1 MDIVVDGPLGGLF
14 LCTVPPDTTI
24 RVTSQEDFLL
34 EQPGG
39 KQSKELTTTEK
50 SGHVF
55 LKGEFTIAK
64 AKPKKREKTL
74 NISGTNKIGDGD
86 ISLSVNG
93 KEVIL
98 RTKID
103 EGAIS
108 HS

>member
-39 KQSKELTTTEK
+39 KESKELSTTEK
-50 SGHVF
+50 GGHVF

-64 AKPKKREKTL
+64 AKAKKNSITTQVPTKEGMVTSVSQSTEKKLPCAQRLMKVQLAIL
-74 NISGTNKIGDGD
+74 NS
-86 ISLSVNG
+86 
-93 KEVIL
+93 
-98 RTKID
+98 
-103 EGAIS
+103 
-108 HS
+108 

>member
-39 KQSKELTTTEK
+39 KESKELSTTEK
-50 SGHVF
+50 GGHVF
-55 LKGEFTIAK
+55 LKGEFRIAK
-64 AKPKKREKTL
+64 AKAKNL
-74 NISGTNKIGDGD
+74 NYNSGTNKRGDGN
-86 ISLSVNG
+86 ICLSVNG

>member
-39 KQSKELTTTEK
+39 KESKELSTTEK
-50 SGHVF
+50 SSHVF
-55 LKGEFTIAK
+55 VKGEFTIAR
-64 AKPKKREKTL
+64 AKP
-74 NISGTNKIGDGD
+74 NWNSGANNIGDGD